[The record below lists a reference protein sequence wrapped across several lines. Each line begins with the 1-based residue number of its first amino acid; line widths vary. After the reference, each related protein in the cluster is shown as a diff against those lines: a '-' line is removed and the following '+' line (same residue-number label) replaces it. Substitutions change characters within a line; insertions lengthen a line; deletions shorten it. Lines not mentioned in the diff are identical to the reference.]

1 MKFSVPEGGEMEDK
15 TLEEILN
22 PKEVPILLFSFFLAQ
37 SASLYTNIISKNVGD
52 IVGLGMNIFLWFLI
66 ILGIILHTGLKKKRH
81 KKIESLRMDSH
92 ISSKELKGNY
102 SGLIAFISVP
112 PPVKVKDEK
121 ATEDW
126 VKECK
131 ETINSSIASG
141 NITEAT
147 NIPGI
152 GHTIKAINHHVE
164 KLTHCWLIKSDQSG
178 VNVEILEYFFK
189 KITNNSKELI
199 FVKID
204 DPNNSKHIKEKI
216 DELYNNLP
224 DGLKA
229 TDIIADI
236 TAGNKPMTAGMILS
250 CLHSDRNLEYI
261 EQSKNRTLIEID
273 IRPKVVGVE
282 L

>member
-1 MKFSVPEGGEMEDK
+1 MEDK

-22 PKEVPILLFSFFLAQ
+22 PREVPILLISFFFAQ
-37 SASLYTNIISKNVGD
+37 SANLFTNIISKNVGD
-52 IVGLGMNIFLWFLI
+52 IVGLGMNMFLWFLI

-81 KKIESLRMDSH
+81 KKIESLSMDSS
-92 ISSKELKGNY
+92 ISSKVLKEKY
-102 SGLIAFISVP
+102 KGLIAFVSGP
-112 PPVKVKDEK
+112 PPVRVKDEK
-121 ATEDW
+121 ATEEW

-131 ETINSSIASG
+131 ETIDRSIASG

-147 NIPGI
+147 DIQRI
-152 GHTIKAINHHVE
+152 GQTIKAINFHVE

-178 VNVEILEYFFK
+178 VNVDILEYFFK
-189 KITNNSKELI
+189 KITNNSKKPE

-216 DELYNNLP
+216 DVLYNNLP

-236 TAGNKPMTAGMILS
+236 TAGNKPMTSGMILS

-273 IRPKVVGVE
+273 IKPKLVGVE